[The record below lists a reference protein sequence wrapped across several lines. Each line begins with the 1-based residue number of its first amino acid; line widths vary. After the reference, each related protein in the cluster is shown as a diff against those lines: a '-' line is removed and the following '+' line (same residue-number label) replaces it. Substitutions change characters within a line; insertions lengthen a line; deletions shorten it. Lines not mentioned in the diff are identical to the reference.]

1 MNSRGQLYIPNQT
14 LATSPELLH
23 ETRISKQSR
32 RKIQISE
39 TLTGTSG
46 HLDTAPQD
54 ESIEDAARRHQRN
67 MLSLLGSHVAVSSAY
82 CSLTGW
88 KHFKSFCTSNGIDIF
103 LRHQHAH
110 FPPSPYP
117 FASTILGN
125 FLTYL
130 CVDKGVQGLSACAY
144 LWAVRYAHTCNHLDV
159 SAFDHSCLTL
169 IRSACKRQFI
179 ANEARVITRR
189 LPFTYDMLDTGLLYL
204 WDITNILHLALVT
217 AILTSITY
225 LLRKSECLHG
235 FLDDHYLRSQDV
247 EFEITD
253 PETHQT
259 FWCPSHDAHLYSTL
273 VLSKARLFIR
283 SAKNDQYGNGYPYE
297 NTVKQLSATNRFCIA
312 TVLWAYAVKAIP
324 LKDMP
329 FFSCSVPG
337 SSFILTYE
345 FMKTEL
351 KRAAERSGY
360 SAARFGTHSL
370 RIFGASLL
378 HAAGKDSAYIMHWGR
393 WKSLCFLDYIH
404 WSLQE
409 MEHARDVIANPYD
422 DIALATSS
430 IRL

>member
-1 MNSRGQLYIPNQT
+1 
-14 LATSPELLH
+14 
-23 ETRISKQSR
+23 
-32 RKIQISE
+32 
-39 TLTGTSG
+39 
-46 HLDTAPQD
+46 
-54 ESIEDAARRHQRN
+54 
-67 MLSLLGSHVAVSSAY
+67 MLSLLGSHVALSSAY

-88 KHFKSFCTSNGIDIF
+88 KHFQTFCTANGIDIF
-103 LRHQHAH
+103 LRHQHSH

-117 FASTILGN
+117 FATTVLGN

-159 SAFDHSCLTL
+159 KAFDHSCLTL
-169 IRSACKRQFI
+169 IRSACKRQFT
-179 ANEARVITRR
+179 ADESRVVTRR
-189 LPFTYDMLDTGLLYL
+189 LPFTYDMLDAGLQHFWDISNLLY
-204 WDITNILHLALVT
+204 LALVT
-217 AILTSITY
+217 AILTSIVY

-253 PETHQT
+253 PASTRT
-259 FWCPSHDAHLYSTL
+259 SWCSSHDAHLYPTF
-273 VLSKARLFIR
+273 VLSKVRLFIR

-297 NTVKQLSATNRFCIA
+297 NSVKQLSGANRFCIA
-312 TVLWAYAVKAIP
+312 TVLWSYAIKARP
-324 LKDMP
+324 LVDMP

-337 SSFILTYE
+337 ASFILTYE
-345 FMKTEL
+345 FLKTEL
-351 KRAAERSGY
+351 KRAAVACGY
-360 SAARFGTHSL
+360 PAARFGTHSL

-409 MEHARDVIANPYD
+409 MEHARDVITNPID

-430 IRL
+430 IHL